1 MVAVSSSIL
10 VSTEC
15 FTSIIDFSK
24 SVRVCVNACS
34 KSVRVWKIKCSR
46 SFRVF
51 VITCSSSERVAI
63 ALNSMSCLVAMRS
76 SSRSRLVANSV
87 QVIGGSCSIRM
98 SASSVPMTSQRRA
111 CSRLLF
117 CSVKAKVAPLVGI
130 CKRCVPPAHALG
142 SGFQNA
148 PDYLTQGCYPRVS

>member
-1 MVAVSSSIL
+1 VSSSFV

-15 FTSIIDFSK
+15 CTSMSDF
-24 SVRVCVNACS
+24 S
-34 KSVRVWKIKCSR
+34 KSVRVWKIKFSR

-51 VITCSSSERVAI
+51 VITCPSSVRVAI
-63 ALNSMSCLVAMRS
+63 ALNSMSCLVAIRS

-117 CSVKAKVAPLVGI
+117 CSVKAKVASFFGLCHPMCAI
-130 CKRCVPPAHALG
+130 
-142 SGFQNA
+142 GFSWWRTGFRLPKNT
-148 PDYLTQGCYPRVS
+148 PDYLTQRGYSPVTYCYG